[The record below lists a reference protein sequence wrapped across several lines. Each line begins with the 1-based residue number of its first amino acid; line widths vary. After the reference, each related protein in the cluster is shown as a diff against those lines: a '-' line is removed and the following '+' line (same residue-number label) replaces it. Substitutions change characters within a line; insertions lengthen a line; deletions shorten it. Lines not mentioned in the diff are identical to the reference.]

1 MSIPSITQFLAK
13 SQIWVYNNFIM
24 STYDFSAT
32 GIKYPLENSPV
43 NVHGDFKK
51 LAESL
56 DAILPAYGVSYF
68 QIEVHNNLMTSIGA
82 GVPVYATNGKV
93 NGKVTIAKALPGT
106 NYPILG
112 LAKGTISANSDG
124 IVVVAGVM
132 EGLNTSSFTAGDTL
146 YVGQAG
152 GLTKVRP
159 DGGSAAVGICAV
171 ADSTNGIVI
180 VEAKGNGTWGALRDG
195 LS

>member
-1 MSIPSITQFLAK
+1 MT
-13 SQIWVYNNFIM
+13 
-24 STYDFSAT
+24 TYANSAT
-32 GIKYPLENSPV
+32 GVQYPLETSPV

-68 QIEVHNNLMTSIGA
+68 QIDINNNSGATISA
-82 GVPVYATNGKV
+82 GVPVYATNGKI
-93 NGKVTIAKALPGT
+93 NGKVTIAKALPST
-106 NYPILG
+106 TAPILG
-112 LAKGTISANSDG
+112 LLKNNTANNSDG

-132 EGLNTSSFTAGDTL
+132 EGLNTSGFAAGQTL
-146 YVGQAG
+146 YVGTSG
-152 GLTKVRP
+152 GLTNIRP
-159 DGGSAAVGICAV
+159 SGGSAAVGICAV
-171 ADSTNGIVI
+171 ADNVNGIVI

>member
-1 MSIPSITQFLAK
+1 
-13 SQIWVYNNFIM
+13 VYNYFIM
-24 STYDFSAT
+24 TTYNFSAT
-32 GIKYPLENSPV
+32 GVKYPLENSPV

-68 QIEVHNNLMTSIGA
+68 QIDVAIPSSPISD
-82 GVPVYATNGKV
+82 GVPVYVTGSSG
-93 NGKVTIAKALPGT
+93 GKVTVEKALPST
-106 NYPILG
+106 SSPILG
-112 LAKGTISANSDG
+112 LFRNSTSPNPQNH

-132 EGLNTSSFTAGDTL
+132 DNLNTSSFVAGQTL
-146 YVGQAG
+146 YVGASG
-152 GLTKVRP
+152 GLTNVRP
-159 DGGSAAVGICAV
+159 DGNATAVGICAL
-171 ADSTNGIVI
+171 ANNNSGIVI

>member
-1 MSIPSITQFLAK
+1 MTTYGF
-13 SQIWVYNNFIM
+13 SQTN
-24 STYDFSAT
+24 
-32 GIKYPLENSPV
+32 IKYPLETAPV

-68 QIEVHNNLMTSIGA
+68 QIEVNNNSGAAINA
-82 GVPVYATNGKV
+82 GVPVIATNGKV
-93 NGKVTIAKALPGT
+93 NGKVTIAKALPST
-106 NYPILG
+106 TAPILG
-112 LAKGTISANSDG
+112 LLKNNTANNSDG

-132 EGLNTSSFTAGDTL
+132 EGLNTSGFAAGQTL
-146 YVGQAG
+146 YVGASG
-152 GLTKVRP
+152 GLTNVRP
-159 DGGSAAVGICAV
+159 AGGSAAVGICAV
-171 ADSTNGIVI
+171 ADNVNGIVI

>member
-1 MSIPSITQFLAK
+1 
-13 SQIWVYNNFIM
+13 M

-32 GIKYPLENSPV
+32 GIQYPLETSAV

-68 QIEVHNNLMTSIGA
+68 QIDVKNNSGSAINA
-82 GVPVYATNGKV
+82 GVPVFATGYETKT
-93 NGKVTIAKALPGT
+93 TIAKALPST
-106 NYPILG
+106 SLPILG
-112 LAKGTISANSDG
+112 LLKNTTENGSDG

-132 EGLNTSSFTAGDTL
+132 EGLNTSSFVAGEVL
-146 YVGQAG
+146 YVGESG
-152 GLTKVRP
+152 GLTNIRP
-159 DGGSAAVGICAV
+159 AAGSAAVGICAY
-171 ADSTNGIVI
+171 ANNLNGIVI

>member
-1 MSIPSITQFLAK
+1 
-13 SQIWVYNNFIM
+13 M

-32 GIKYPLENSPV
+32 GVKYPLENSPV

-68 QIEVHNNLMTSIGA
+68 QLDVTTGGVQIDT
-82 GVPVYATNGKV
+82 GVPVYAIGRLEGKTLV
-93 NGKVTIAKALPGT
+93 AKALPST
-106 NYPILG
+106 TSPILG
-112 LAKGTISANSDG
+112 LFRKSTDNSSD

-132 EGLNTSSFTAGDTL
+132 DGLNTGSFANGDIL
-146 YVGQAG
+146 YVGPSG
-152 GLTKVRP
+152 GLVNVRP
-159 DGGSAAVGICAV
+159 TGNAAAVGICAYANNV
-171 ADSTNGIVI
+171 NGIAI